1 MVKNSFLTV
10 GDMSALT
17 LAIFFVKSTKTP
29 SCYSKLYQFIFFF
42 LKKKTKKL
50 VDYNLF
56 FLYRQG
62 NITLAANYC
71 Q

>member
-42 LKKKTKKL
+42 FKKKKPK
-50 VDYNLF
+50 NLSIIIYF
-56 FLYRQG
+56 SC
-62 NITLAANYC
+62 TVKAT
-71 Q
+71 

>member
-42 LKKKTKKL
+42 LKKKNQKTCRL
-50 VDYNLF
+50 
-56 FLYRQG
+56 
-62 NITLAANYC
+62 
-71 Q
+71 